1 MGSAID
7 YLSSMSADSRSLRN
21 RWSEF
26 FGSLRTQISAAFA
39 VGLPA
44 DDARAAVEPGA
55 GQEGDDGLGPAR
67 SADHDS
73 ARRLR
78 DDAPGY
84 MTRNGLGSLEVGAF
98 RDRTGE

>member
-1 MGSAID
+1 
-7 YLSSMSADSRSLRN
+7 MSADSRSLRN

-44 DDARAAVEPGA
+44 DDARAPVEPGA
-55 GQEGDDGLGPAR
+55 SQEGDDGLGPAR
-67 SADHDS
+67 STAHDS

-98 RDRTGE
+98 RDRTGD

>member
-1 MGSAID
+1 MAVD
-7 YLSSMSADSRSLRN
+7 DRPSRNWL
-21 RWSEF
+21 SEF

-44 DDARAAVEPGA
+44 DDARASA
-55 GQEGDDGLGPAR
+55 GPDAAQDGDDGLAEWAAAR
-67 SADHDS
+67 DR

-98 RDRTGE
+98 RDRSGE

>member
-1 MGSAID
+1 
-7 YLSSMSADSRSLRN
+7 MSADSRSLRN
-21 RWSEF
+21 RWSDF

-44 DDARAAVEPGA
+44 DDARASVEPGA
-55 GQEGDDGLGPAR
+55 GQEGDDELVGR
-67 SADHDS
+67 SAARDR

-98 RDRTGE
+98 RDRTGD

>member
-1 MGSAID
+1 
-7 YLSSMSADSRSLRN
+7 MSADSRSLRN

-44 DDARAAVEPGA
+44 DDARAPVESGA
-55 GQEGDDGLGPAR
+55 GQEGEDGLGPAR
-67 SADHDS
+67 SAARDS
-73 ARRLR
+73 AGRLR
-78 DDAPGY
+78 NDAPGY
-84 MTRNGLGSLEVGAF
+84 MTRSGLGSLEVGAF

>member
-1 MGSAID
+1 
-7 YLSSMSADSRSLRN
+7 MSADSRSLRN

-44 DDARAAVEPGA
+44 DDARAPVESAA
-55 GQEGDDGLGPAR
+55 GQEGEDGLGSAR
-67 SADHDS
+67 SAARDS
-73 ARRLR
+73 AGRLR
-78 DDAPGY
+78 TDAPGY

-98 RDRTGE
+98 RDRIGD

>member
-1 MGSAID
+1 MA
-7 YLSSMSADSRSLRN
+7 ADDRPARN
-21 RWSEF
+21 WLSEF
-26 FGSLRTQISAAFA
+26 FDSLRTKISAAFA

-44 DDARAAVEPGA
+44 DDARASVEPGA
-55 GQEGDDGLGPAR
+55 GQEGDDELVER
-67 SADHDS
+67 SAARDR
-73 ARRLR
+73 ARRVR

>member
-1 MGSAID
+1 ME
-7 YLSSMSADSRSLRN
+7 ADDRPARN
-21 RWSEF
+21 WLSEF

-39 VGLPA
+39 VGLPV
-44 DDARAAVEPGA
+44 DDARASGEPSA
-55 GQEGDDGLGPAR
+55 DQDGDDGLGPAR
-67 SADHDS
+67 SAAHDS

-98 RDRTGE
+98 RDRTSE

>member
-1 MGSAID
+1 MA
-7 YLSSMSADSRSLRN
+7 ADDRPARN
-21 RWSEF
+21 CLSEF
-26 FGSLRTQISAAFA
+26 FDSLRTKISAAFA

-44 DDARAAVEPGA
+44 DDARASVEPGA
-55 GQEGDDGLGPAR
+55 GQEGDDELVER
-67 SADHDS
+67 SAARDR
-73 ARRLR
+73 ARRVR

>member
-1 MGSAID
+1 
-7 YLSSMSADSRSLRN
+7 MSADSRSLRN

-26 FGSLRTQISAAFA
+26 FGTLRTRISAAFA

-67 SADHDS
+67 STARDP

-98 RDRTGE
+98 RDRTGD

>member
-1 MGSAID
+1 
-7 YLSSMSADSRSLRN
+7 L
-21 RWSEF
+21 SEF
-26 FGSLRTQISAAFA
+26 FDSLRTQVSAAFA
-39 VGLPA
+39 VGLPT
-44 DDARAAVEPGA
+44 DDACASVEPGA

-67 SADHDS
+67 SAARDS
-73 ARRLR
+73 ARRSR

>member
-1 MGSAID
+1 
-7 YLSSMSADSRSLRN
+7 MSADSRSLRN
-21 RWSEF
+21 RWSDF

-44 DDARAAVEPGA
+44 
-55 GQEGDDGLGPAR
+55 
-67 SADHDS
+67 
-73 ARRLR
+73 

-98 RDRTGE
+98 RDRTGD

>member
-1 MGSAID
+1 
-7 YLSSMSADSRSLRN
+7 MSASSRSLRN

-44 DDARAAVEPGA
+44 DEARQPGEPGA
-55 GQEGDDGLGPAR
+55 GQEGDDGLGPGR
-67 SADHDS
+67 SA
-73 ARRLR
+73 ARDPADRFR

>member
-1 MGSAID
+1 M
-7 YLSSMSADSRSLRN
+7 
-21 RWSEF
+21 
-26 FGSLRTQISAAFA
+26 QISAAFA

-44 DDARAAVEPGA
+44 DDARAPVEPGA
-55 GQEGDDGLGPAR
+55 GREGDDGLRPAR
-67 SADHDS
+67 SAAHDS

-98 RDRTGE
+98 RDLTGD

>member
-1 MGSAID
+1 MAVVD
-7 YLSSMSADSRSLRN
+7 RPSRNWL
-21 RWSEF
+21 SEF

-44 DDARAAVEPGA
+44 DDARASVEPGA
-55 GQEGDDGLGPAR
+55 GQDGDDELVER
-67 SADHDS
+67 SAARDRV
-73 ARRLR
+73 RRLR

>member
-1 MGSAID
+1 
-7 YLSSMSADSRSLRN
+7 MSADSRSLRN

-44 DDARAAVEPGA
+44 DDARALVEPGELA
-55 GQEGDDGLGPAR
+55 EQSAVRGP
-67 SADHDS
+67 

>member
-1 MGSAID
+1 
-7 YLSSMSADSRSLRN
+7 MSADSRSLRN

-26 FGSLRTQISAAFA
+26 FGSLCTQISAAFA
-39 VGLPA
+39 VGFPA
-44 DDARAAVEPGA
+44 DDARAPVEPGA
-55 GQEGDDGLGPAR
+55 GQEGDDGLRPAR
-67 SADHDS
+67 SAAHDS

-78 DDAPGY
+78 DDAPGS